1 MVRAR
6 PARRGRAVPAAPRPT
21 RPPAAL
27 SALLAVVAIVG
38 VAWVLV
44 TPAFQ
49 APDENSHFG
58 YVQTLA
64 ERFALPG
71 QAGRPPLSREQL
83 VAGSLSNSDQ
93 TAQQLQ
99 ARMEW
104 SRAVYDRWRAQAA
117 RLPHDARTNGGGGN
131 PASSNPPLYYLYEA
145 IPYRIAEGGDL
156 FTRLTIARLASVL
169 WLLLTVAGVWLLAGE
184 VFARDRLA
192 QLAAA
197 GTAGLL
203 PMVGFVSASLNPDA
217 ALFAFWS
224 FALWLGVRLLRRGV
238 SVGGAVALFAV
249 VGAACVVKATSYALV
264 PAAAFAL
271 AVALWRAHGRRVT
284 AWLPAGLA
292 AGAALVATLGVW
304 FVIARLSGRA
314 AAAQVSDATG
324 RSAGFNLREL
334 LSYLWQFYLPKL
346 PFQNNLPIAGNHLP
360 VYDVWLS
367 TGWAAFGWLEVRFP
381 GWVYLVFLVVTV
393 GVAGLALAGLWR
405 ARRRVDLAVVAF
417 LALVALTL
425 LAGLHWTEYRMLS
438 SGQGPF
444 NNGRYLLP
452 LVGIAGLAVATALR
466 WLRPAA
472 RSLGVAGTLA
482 ALLVLNVLSLG
493 LCLERFY
500 A

>member
-1 MVRAR
+1 MVRAM
-6 PARRGRAVPAAPRPT
+6 PARRGRALPAA

-27 SALLAVVAIVG
+27 IALLAVVAIVG
-38 VAWVLV
+38 VAWALV

-64 ERFALPG
+64 ERFKLPG
-71 QAGRPPLSREQL
+71 RPDRPPLSREQV

-104 SRAVYDRWRAQAA
+104 SQAVYDRWRAQAA

-156 FTRLTIARLASVL
+156 FARLTVTRLASVL
-169 WLLLTVAGVWLLAGE
+169 WLLVTVAGVWLLAGE
-184 VFARDRLA
+184 VFGRDRLA

-203 PMVGFVSASLNPDA
+203 PQVGFVSASLNPDA
-217 ALFAFWS
+217 ALYAFWS
-224 FALWLGVRLLRRGV
+224 LALWLGVRLLRRGV
-238 SVGGAVALFAV
+238 SVGGTVALFAV

-284 AWLPAGLA
+284 AWIPTAVA
-292 AGAALVATLGVW
+292 AGAGLVATLGVW

-334 LSYLWQFYLPKL
+334 GSYLWQFYLPKL
-346 PFQNNLPIAGNHLP
+346 PFQRSFPIPGDHLP

-367 TGWAAFGWLEVRFP
+367 TSWAAFGWLEVRFP
-381 GWVYLVFLVVTV
+381 GWVYVVFAVVTIA
-393 GVAGLALAGLWR
+393 VAGLALAGVWR
-405 ARRRVDLAVVAF
+405 ARRRADLAVVAF
-417 LALVALTL
+417 LALVALIL
-425 LAGLHWTEYRMLS
+425 LAGLHWTEYRMLA

>member
-1 MVRAR
+1 M
-6 PARRGRAVPAAPRPT
+6 PAAPRLT

-27 SALLAVVAIVG
+27 SALLVVVAIVG
-38 VAWVLV
+38 VAWALV

-71 QAGRPPLSREQL
+71 QPGRPPLSREQI

-93 TAQQLQ
+93 AAQQLQ

-104 SRAVYDRWRAQAA
+104 SQAVYDRWRAQAA

-131 PASSNPPLYYLYEA
+131 PASSNPPLYYLYES

-156 FTRLTIARLASVL
+156 FARLTIARLASVL

-217 ALFAFWS
+217 MVYAEWS

-238 SVGGAVALFAV
+238 SAGGAAALFAV
-249 VGAACVVKATSYALV
+249 VGLACVTKATSFALI
-264 PAAAFAL
+264 PAALFAL
-271 AVALWRAHGRRVT
+271 GVALWRAHGRRVA
-284 AWLPAGLA
+284 AWLPGAVA
-292 AGAALVATLGVW
+292 SGAALVLTLGVW

-314 AAAQVSDATG
+314 AAAQVTDATG
-324 RSAGFNLREL
+324 AATFNLREF
-334 LSYLWQFYLPKL
+334 LSYVWQFYLPHL
-346 PFQNNLPIAGNHLP
+346 PFQTSFDLIPGPNLP
-360 VYDVWLS
+360 VYDIWLT

-381 GWVYLVFLVVTV
+381 GWVYIVLMIITV
-393 GVAGLALAGLWR
+393 AVAGVALAGLWR

-417 LALVALTL
+417 LALVAVTL
-425 LAGLHWTEYRMLS
+425 VAGLHWTEYHMLI
-438 SGQGPF
+438 SGRGPF

-452 LVGIAGLAVATALR
+452 VVGLGGLAVAQVVRT
-466 WLRPAA
+466 LRPTARAA
-472 RSLGVAGTLA
+472 GAAGALA
-482 ALLVLNVLSLG
+482 FLLVLNVLSLG

>member
-1 MVRAR
+1 MAVRAR
-6 PARRGRAVPAAPRPT
+6 PARRLRVRSAAPRPG

-27 SALLAVVAIVG
+27 AALLLVTAIVG
-38 VAWVLV
+38 VAWALV

-71 QAGRPPLSREQL
+71 RADRPPLSPEQVL
-83 VAGSLSNSDQ
+83 AGSLSNSDQ
-93 TAQQLQ
+93 TAQQLHV
-99 ARMEW
+99 RMEW
-104 SRAVYDRWRAQAA
+104 SRAVYDRWRARAA
-117 RLPHDARTNGGGGN
+117 ALPHSARTAGGGAN

-145 IPYRIAEGGDL
+145 IPYRLAEGGDL

-169 WLLLTVAGVWLLAGE
+169 WMLLTVVGVWLLAGE

-217 ALFAFWS
+217 MLYAEWS
-224 FALWLGVRLLRRGV
+224 FALWLGVRLLRRGLT
-238 SVGGAVALFAV
+238 VGGAAALFAV
-249 VGAACVVKATSYALV
+249 VGAACVTKATSYALI
-264 PAAAFAL
+264 PAALFVL
-271 AVALWRAHGRRVT
+271 VVAWRRAGGVARVR
-284 AWLPAGLA
+284 PVVA
-292 AGAALVATLGVW
+292 AGAALVLTLGVW
-304 FVIARLSGRA
+304 FVIARVAGRP
-314 AAAQVSDATG
+314 AAAQVADATG
-324 RSAGFNLREL
+324 SATFNLREL
-334 LSYLWQFYLPKL
+334 LSYVWQFYLPHL
-346 PFQNNLPIAGNHLP
+346 PFQTSFDAIPGPNLP
-360 VYDVWLS
+360 VYDIWLT

-381 GWVYLVFLVVTV
+381 GWVYIVLTAVTV
-393 GVAGLALAGLWR
+393 AVAGVAVAGLWR

-417 LALVALTL
+417 LALVAVTL
-425 LAGLHWTEYRMLS
+425 VAGLHWTEYHMLI

-452 LVGIAGLAVATALR
+452 VVGLGGLAVAQVVRT
-466 WLRPAA
+466 LRPAA
-472 RSLGVAGTLA
+472 RPAGAAGALA
-482 ALLVLNVLSLG
+482 FLLVLDVFSLG